1 MPEISII
8 NPIETALIRGRFF
21 LFLYRGTVFEMELA
35 NVVGYILCAVKCCE
49 ARWASPSLKR
59 SRRGGVGCKGSSG
72 FRKLFSAKVCRPV
85 PWSVSIS
92 VSPLFYRVEM
102 RFWSKKGGRKN
113 FYKIRLEGL
122 TYTTLCAIIN
132 LSI

>member
-1 MPEISII
+1 M
-8 NPIETALIRGRFF
+8 
-21 LFLYRGTVFEMELA
+21 FEMELA
-35 NVVGYILCAVKCCE
+35 NDVGYGVSAIV
-49 ARWASPSLKR
+49 SLKIDFEVASR
-59 SRRGGVGCKGSSG
+59 NSSRRGGLGRKGSSG

-92 VSPLFYRVEM
+92 VSPLIYRVEM